1 MLLNFFFI
9 QPLLSQKLSPLP
21 QTPSLQ
27 KLPFSPS
34 HSLIHC
40 WCGGSLGL
48 CGGLV
53 MAMGLVVGYG
63 LWPWGFVGFG
73 DRLWVLVMG
82 CGFFKILFHNI
93 LIRSN
98 VK

>member
-1 MLLNFFFI
+1 MLLNCFFI

-21 QTPSLQ
+21 RTPSLQ

-53 MAMGLVVGYG
+53 MAMG
-63 LWPWGFVGFG
+63 FG
-73 DRLWVLVMG
+73 DGIWVVAVG
-82 CGFFKILFHNI
+82 ICGFW
-93 LIRSN
+93 
-98 VK
+98 